1 MHDHGLF
8 QAICRVNRLD
18 GDDKEYGY
26 IIDYKDLFKS
36 LEGAVHDYTG
46 GALDGYDKEDVAG
59 LLEDRLEKA
68 RERLEEAR
76 EVVKAL
82 CEPVASPQDT
92 AAYLHY
98 FCAHDTS
105 DKDALKDNEPK
116 RVALYKAVA
125 ALVRAFANLANE
137 MPEAS
142 YSGAEIEAI
151 RQEVDHYEKVRE
163 EVKLAS
169 GDYVDMKMFEPAMR
183 HLLDTYIRAE
193 DSEVVSAFD
202 DLGLVELIVEQ
213 GEGAL
218 DKLPKG
224 IRDNKEAMAETIEN
238 NLRKLIIDEQPVN
251 PKYYEK
257 MSELLDALIQERKAQ
272 ALEYK
277 KYLTKLVELAG
288 KVKKP
293 AETSAYPASLDSPA
307 KRALYDNLDY
317 DEELAIRIDTAVRY
331 TKRDDWRGNRFKE
344 REVMNAVREE
354 LGTYVGKA
362 EAIFELVKNQREY

>member
-1 MHDHGLF
+1 
-8 QAICRVNRLD
+8 
-18 GDDKEYGY
+18 
-26 IIDYKDLFKS
+26 
-36 LEGAVHDYTG
+36 
-46 GALDGYDKEDVAG
+46 
-59 LLEDRLEKA
+59 
-68 RERLEEAR
+68 
-76 EVVKAL
+76 
-82 CEPVASPQDT
+82 
-92 AAYLHY
+92 
-98 FCAHDTS
+98 
-105 DKDALKDNEPK
+105 
-116 RVALYKAVA
+116 
-125 ALVRAFANLANE
+125 
-137 MPEAS
+137 
-142 YSGAEIEAI
+142 
-151 RQEVDHYEKVRE
+151 
-163 EVKLAS
+163 
-169 GDYVDMKMFEPAMR
+169 
-183 HLLDTYIRAE
+183 
-193 DSEVVSAFD
+193 
-202 DLGLVELIVEQ
+202 
-213 GEGAL
+213 L

-331 TKRDDWRGNRFKE
+331 TKKDDWRGNRFKE

-362 EAIFELVKNQREY
+362 EAIFALVKNQREY